1 MKNPWFPL
9 YVADYLAKTSHLSQ
23 AQHGAYFLLMLH
35 YYATGEPIPANAMQ
49 VHTICRCTTDAER
62 HAANTVLQMF
72 FTREEA
78 FYRHL
83 RIDQELATRSDLRA
97 KRQNAAQVRWGEAAM
112 QVHMHVHT
120 QSQSHS
126 QSQEVEKAVVV
137 PNSSANGKEKK
148 RFFAFE
154 AETPKDQPP
163 SSLARGLA
171 EKLQLQINLGLLT
184 DIESAIRCAAERKA
198 TDFAGA
204 TDYLF
209 EMATKAREN
218 SKSINRFWFQH
229 QDDWEAKPPKH
240 KKREPPP
247 PDGVALKRAQLQ
259 AARERG
265 EIE

>member
-62 HAANTVLQMF
+62 HAANSVLQMF

-112 QVHMHVHT
+112 QVHMHVHP
-120 QSQSHS
+120 QSQSQS
-126 QSQEVEKAVVV
+126 QSKEKAVAV
-137 PNSSANGKEKK
+137 PNSSRNGKEI
-148 RFFAFE
+148 FFSFE
-154 AETPKDQPP
+154 DETPKDQPP
-163 SSLARGLA
+163 SNLARGLA
-171 EKLQLQINLGLLT
+171 EKLLLQINFGLLS
-184 DIESAIRCAAERKA
+184 DIEAAIQCAAKRKA

-204 TDYLF
+204 CDYLY
-209 EMATKAREN
+209 ETATRAREN
-218 SKSINRFWFQH
+218 GKSINRFWFQH
-229 QDDWEAKPPKH
+229 QDDWEPKLPKH